1 MQVPGKLEDYE
12 RLSPCNQGDDGLLPK
27 NPLHDGE
34 KALLWYL
41 RGIFRLGG
49 LSVDAVLTGLFTE
62 EGRIFQISGL
72 R

>member
-1 MQVPGKLEDYE
+1 MQVPGKLEDYK

-41 RGIFRLGG
+41 RLGA

-62 EGRIFQISGL
+62 EGRIFQISGV

>member
-1 MQVPGKLEDYE
+1 MQVPGYKLEDYKDYRRAIKE
-12 RLSPCNQGDDGLLPK
+12 MMDCSLK

-41 RGIFRLGG
+41 RLGG

-62 EGRIFQISGL
+62 EGRIFQISGV